1 MSEKYNQQN
10 QKSFTQEIS
19 DTENEG
25 KKSLKRKQKER
36 VIRKKRKKIKNTKKL
51 LRFLFVVGIILL
63 IYYVFTLSGW
73 YLNKDAFTNPKSN
86 SVEIVNNKLT
96 KENLIYK
103 SLENIKIKKIPIFM
117 VSITPMKKAIL
128 KIPVIKSVYIRR
140 YGFPARLLIIVRE
153 RTPIAVLKTDLSK
166 LPIAFV
172 TTDGMMIKDAVY
184 MQKAQNNDTLIIL
197 VKNQKLDKDWDV
209 KRIEFIEKIA
219 KSVEAY
225 SGEKVEYIDMK
236 NPNDVFVKI
245 ETTNIRLGVLDSTV
259 FERIKRIYTILPQID
274 EVEGTIK
281 YIDLSWDKVNYLKMQ
296 NKNEQNVKQ
305 SEKNQKKD
313 EL

>member
-1 MSEKYNQQN
+1 MSEKYNQQYTGN
-10 QKSFTQEIS
+10 FTQEVS
-19 DTENEG
+19 DAENEG
-25 KKSLKRKQKER
+25 KKSLKRRQKER
-36 VIRKKRKKIKNTKKL
+36 VIRKKRKKLKNIKKF
-51 LRFLFVVGIILL
+51 LRFLLFVGIILS
-63 IYYVFTLSGW
+63 IYCVITLSGW
-73 YLNKDAFTNPKSN
+73 YLNSNAFKDSKSK
-86 SVEIVNNKLT
+86 SIEIVNNKLT
-96 KENLIYK
+96 NETLIYK

-117 VSITPMKKAIL
+117 LSTTPMKKAIL
-128 KIPVIKSVYIRR
+128 KIPVIKNVYIRR
-140 YGFPARLLIIVRE
+140 YGFPARLLIIVKE
-153 RTPIAVLKTDLSK
+153 RTPMAVLKTDLSK

-172 TTDGMMIKDAVY
+172 TTDGMMIKDAIY

-197 VKNQKLDKDWDV
+197 VKNQKLDEEWEA
-209 KRIEFIEKIA
+209 KRVEFIEKIA

-225 SGEKVEYIDMK
+225 SSERVEYIDMK

-296 NKNEQNVKQ
+296 NKNEQNINQ
-305 SEKNQKKD
+305 SEINQKKD